1 MLKKHHRLNSPPWGS
16 CSLCEHRSTR
26 LSTLKFQHKFGITTI
41 TTSLCS
47 TKEIQIRETV
57 FPIITIMYSLDGVDQ
72 RRRKTFLYESQV
84 FDAILICCYNLLKQ
98 GIIFLGVIGPL
109 RKFIKFCSIF
119 LKIMTY
125 QIKFLISK
133 EEISTRSNMRF
144 FQASNAFSVVRNND
158 YDSRMIFI

>member
-1 MLKKHHRLNSPPWGS
+1 MLKKHHRLNSPPGGS

-57 FPIITIMYSLDGVDQ
+57 FPIITINYVFIKTVSIKQ
-72 RRRKTFLYESQV
+72 EKTFLYESQV

-109 RKFIKFCSIF
+109 
-119 LKIMTY
+119 
-125 QIKFLISK
+125 
-133 EEISTRSNMRF
+133 
-144 FQASNAFSVVRNND
+144 
-158 YDSRMIFI
+158 